1 MQLNFCECAAGSSKG
16 SCKHK
21 IAIMKYYYF
30 AEFAEFLFPLYFYR
44 LNALS
49 FMHHT
54 TESSAK
60 SRFLMTLISALI
72 NTELKYI
79 KILLSMSLRK

>member
-44 LNALS
+44 LDDLS
-49 FMHHT
+49 FLHHT